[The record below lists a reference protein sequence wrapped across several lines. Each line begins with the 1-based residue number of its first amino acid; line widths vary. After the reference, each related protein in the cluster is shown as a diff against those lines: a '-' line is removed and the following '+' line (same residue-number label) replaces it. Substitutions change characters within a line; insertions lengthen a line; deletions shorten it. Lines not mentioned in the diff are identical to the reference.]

1 MKTKLFIFV
10 LAVQSIVNAQ
20 SFTILPNNANS
31 NALNTTANKVGI
43 NVVEPN
49 AELQINR
56 AGNVNSEIQF
66 TNGATGTNANN
77 GLWFGIDNS
86 GKAILNNKKAN
97 SEFLIDL
104 NDTGTS
110 GNNLYRFEESF
121 ETNRSV
127 ISNKGFWLRDTSS
140 IFDDNAG
147 YYLESSSN
155 LNTVGLKLRTKENY
169 ADNEFSIQKYPFNSS
184 VQKSG
189 FAMAG
194 NTVFE
199 NLNYSD
205 SPSSYIF
212 LGGPIRFIQKNL
224 ETRITPSSVSIGVVN
239 NSFNNTNSLNVNG
252 TSKIGTNGSTI
263 TAINNYDDEADL
275 PSILG
280 GSSYVHTFTIP
291 NIQKARNTVVVS
303 PHSGLTQG
311 LMISQARV
319 SADNTVE
326 VVFTNIT
333 AVSIDMPV
341 TSFNISII
349 TFPFTP

>member
-1 MKTKLFIFV
+1 MKTKLFIF
-10 LAVQSIVNAQ
+10 LMAVQSILNAQ

-97 SEFLIDL
+97 SEFLI
-104 NDTGTS
+104 NINES
-110 GNNLYRFEESF
+110 GAFGNSLYNFEEAF

-127 ISNKGFWLRDTSS
+127 ISHNGLWLRDTSS
-140 IFDDNAG
+140 VFDDNAS

-155 LNTVGLKLRTKENY
+155 LNTVGLKLRTKGLY
-169 ADNEFSIQKYPFNSS
+169 YDNEFSIQKYPFSS
-184 VQKSG
+184 TVQKGG
-189 FAMAG
+189 FNMAG

-199 NLNYSD
+199 NLNYFE
-205 SPSSYIF
+205 SPGSYVFIVQ
-212 LGGPIRFIQKNL
+212 PIRSIQNNL

-263 TAINNYDDEADL
+263 TAINNYDDEANL

-303 PHSGLTQG
+303 PHSGLAQG

-326 VVFTNIT
+326 VVFSNIT
-333 AVSIDMPV
+333 AASIDMP
-341 TSFNISII
+341 TTTFNFSII
-349 TFPFTP
+349 TFPFIP

>member
-1 MKTKLFIFV
+1 MKTKLFI
-10 LAVQSIVNAQ
+10 LLMAVQLIVNAQ

-66 TNGATGTNANN
+66 TNGATGTNSNN

-86 GKAILNNKKAN
+86 GKAILNNKKVN
-97 SEFLIDL
+97 SEFLI
-104 NDTGTS
+104 NINQAGPI
-110 GNNLYRFEESF
+110 GNGLYRFEEGFS
-121 ETNRSV
+121 TNRSV
-127 ISNKGFWLRDTSS
+127 ISNTGVYLRDTSS
-140 IFDDNAG
+140 VFDENVS
-147 YYLESSSN
+147 YNMESSSN
-155 LNTVGLKLRTKENY
+155 LNTVGLKLRTQGY
-169 ADNEFSIQKYPFNSS
+169 ISDTEFSIQKYPFNST
-184 VQKSG
+184 VQKAG
-189 FAMAG
+189 FNMAG

-199 NLNYSD
+199 NQDAYNSG
-205 SPSSYIF
+205 SFVF
-212 LGGPIRFIQKNL
+212 LQKDIKSVNINS
-224 ETRITPSSVSIGVVN
+224 ETRITPNSVSIGILP
-239 NSFNNTNSLNVNG
+239 NSNVSHSLTVNG
-252 TSKIGTNGSTI
+252 NAKVGTNGSTI

-280 GSSYVHTFTIP
+280 GTSYIHVFNIP

-333 AVSIDMPV
+333 SVSIDMPS
-341 TSFNISII
+341 TTFNFSII

>member
-1 MKTKLFIFV
+1 
-10 LAVQSIVNAQ
+10 SIVNAQ

-56 AGNVNSEIQF
+56 TGNVNSEIQF

-86 GKAILNNKKAN
+86 GKAILSNKKVN
-97 SEFLIDL
+97 SELLISI
-104 NDTGTS
+104 NQAGAI
-110 GNNLYRFEESF
+110 GNGLYRFEEDFS
-121 ETNRSV
+121 TNRSV
-127 ISNKGFWLRDTSS
+127 VSHKGVFLRDTSRV
-140 IFDDNAG
+140 FDENDS
-147 YYLESSSN
+147 YYIESRSY
-155 LNTVGLKLRTKENY
+155 LNTVGMKLRTKGY
-169 ADNEFSIQKYPFNSS
+169 ISDTEFSIQKYPFNSTVEKEGYS
-184 VQKSG
+184 L
-189 FAMAG
+189 AG

-199 NLNYSD
+199 NKDDYNSG
-205 SPSSYIF
+205 SFVF
-212 LGGPIRFIQKNL
+212 LKKAIKSVSIDG
-224 ETRITPSSVSIGVVN
+224 ETRITPYSVSIGIPSNAN
-239 NSFNNTNSLNVNG
+239 NSHSLNVNG
-252 TSKIGTNGSTI
+252 NAKVGTNGSTI

-275 PSILG
+275 PPILG
-280 GSSYVHTFTIP
+280 GSSFVQTFIIP

-319 SADNTVE
+319 SADNTLE

>member
-1 MKTKLFIFV
+1 MKTKLFI
-10 LAVQSIVNAQ
+10 LLMAVQFIVNAQ

-86 GKAILNNKKAN
+86 GKAFLNNKKLN
-97 SEFLIDL
+97 SEFLINL
-104 NDTGTS
+104 NESGTF
-110 GNNLYRFEESF
+110 GNSLYRFREELS
-121 ETNRSV
+121 TNRSIV
-127 ISNKGFWLRDTSS
+127 SYKRIVVDDTTNTLDNLVSYNLEAISRN
-140 IFDDNAG
+140 
-147 YYLESSSN
+147 
-155 LNTVGLKLRTKENY
+155 NTVGIRLQTQGY
-169 ADNEFSIQKYPFNSS
+169 ISQSEFSIKRYPSRS
-184 VQKSG
+184 TYSMG
-189 FAMAG
+189 GYSLAG

-199 NLNYSD
+199 NKDPYSQGNFV
-205 SPSSYIF
+205 F
-212 LGGPIRFIQKNL
+212 LEKDIRSFYNGG
-224 ETRITPSSVSIGVVN
+224 ETRITPNSVSIGIASTANV
-239 NSFNNTNSLNVNG
+239 SHSLTVNG
-252 TSKIGTNGSTI
+252 NAKVGTNGSTI
-263 TAINNYDDEADL
+263 TAINNYDDEANL

-291 NIQKARNTVVVS
+291 NIQKARNTVLVS

-326 VVFTNIT
+326 VVFSNIT

-341 TSFNISII
+341 TTFNFSII
-349 TFPFTP
+349 TFPFIP

>member
-1 MKTKLFIFV
+1 MKTKLFIFL
-10 LAVQSIVNAQ
+10 LAVQSTLNAQ
-20 SFTILPNNANS
+20 SFTILPNNASS

-77 GLWFGIDNS
+77 GLWFGIDNL
-86 GKAILNNKKAN
+86 GKAFLNNKKLN
-97 SEFLIDL
+97 SEFLINL
-104 NDTGTS
+104 NESGTF
-110 GNNLYRFEESF
+110 GNSLYRFREEFS
-121 ETNRSV
+121 TNRSV
-127 ISNKGFWLRDTSS
+127 VSYKRIVLDDTTNTLDNLVSYNLEAISRN
-140 IFDDNAG
+140 
-147 YYLESSSN
+147 
-155 LNTVGLKLRTKENY
+155 NTVGLRLQTQGY
-169 ADNEFSIQKYPFNSS
+169 ISQSEFSIQKYPFNST
-184 VQKSG
+184 VQKAG
-189 FAMAG
+189 FNMAG

-199 NLNYSD
+199 NQDAYNSG
-205 SPSSYIF
+205 SFVF
-212 LGGPIRFIQKNL
+212 LQKDIKSVNSNS
-224 ETRITPSSVSIGVVN
+224 ETRITPNSVSIGILP
-239 NSFNNTNSLNVNG
+239 NSNVSHSLTVNG
-252 TSKIGTNGSTI
+252 NAKVGTNGSTI

-280 GSSYVHTFTIP
+280 GTSYVHVFNIP

-319 SADNTVE
+319 SADNSVE

-333 AVSIDMPV
+333 SVSIDMP
-341 TSFNISII
+341 TTTFNFSII
-349 TFPFTP
+349 TFPFSP

>member
-1 MKTKLFIFV
+1 MKTKLFIS
-10 LAVQSIVNAQ
+10 LMAVQSIVNAQ
-20 SFTILPNNANS
+20 SFTILPNNATS

-86 GKAILNNKKAN
+86 GKAILNNKKVN
-97 SEFLIDL
+97 SEFLINL
-104 NDTGTS
+104 NDSGTS

-127 ISNKGFWLRDTSS
+127 ISYKGLWLRDTSS
-140 IFDDNAG
+140 VFDDNAS
-147 YYLESSSN
+147 YYLSSISN
-155 LNTVGLKLRTKENY
+155 FNTVGLKLRTKGTY
-169 ADNEFSIQKYPFNSS
+169 YDNDFSILKYPANST
-184 VQKSG
+184 VQKEG
-189 FAMAG
+189 QNMAR

-199 NLNYSD
+199 NLNYFE
-205 SPSSYIF
+205 SPGSYVF
-212 LGGPIRFIQKNL
+212 LGEPIRSIKNNV

-239 NSFNNTNSLNVNG
+239 NAFNNTNSLNVNG
-252 TSKIGTNGSTI
+252 TTKIGTNGSSI
-263 TAINNYDDEADL
+263 IAINNYNEEADL
-275 PSILG
+275 PPILA
-280 GSSYVHTFTIP
+280 GSSFVQNFTIP

-326 VVFTNIT
+326 VVFSNIT
-333 AVSIDMPV
+333 AVSIDMPA
-341 TSFNISII
+341 TSFNFSII
-349 TFPFTP
+349 TFPFIP